1 MIDACD
7 DDSKDSLSTGEI
19 ITDAMTF
26 MLAGYE
32 TTSNFLTFASYLL
45 AVHPNIQ
52 EKLFESITTYME
64 ENQV

>member
-45 AVHPNIQ
+45 AVNPDIQ